1 MVEFSSFDMVN
12 TSAQKKRKKDNSI
25 NNKKEKIVGM
35 DLSTKFK
42 VWVKCCI
49 YHKPSIFDA

>member
-42 VWVKCCI
+42 VWVQCCI